1 MITLHLTH
9 DMESDGV
16 YGDSINRMP
25 LTGKSP
31 SAVFASIHGEEGSL
45 LDTIHGHS
53 KAGRSHNKHNRRE
66 SFFQYLS

>member
-45 LDTIHGHS
+45 LDTYGFI
-53 KAGRSHNKHNRRE
+53 E
-66 SFFQYLS
+66 SI